1 LSLIVSLN
9 FILFFFFLQ
18 DSTFILLASTI
29 HLTVL
34 QGSNITLQ
42 CAEKGMWI
50 IEESH
55 RGGPVRKLFC
65 LSIFRINLL
74 I

>member
-1 LSLIVSLN
+1 M
-9 FILFFFFLQ
+9 LFYSFLK
-18 DSTFILLASTI
+18 DSIFVLLASTI
-29 HLTVL
+29 NLTVL

-50 IEESH
+50 IEESR

-65 LSIFRINLL
+65 LSIFRMNLIL
-74 I
+74 